1 MLVISSLQEAVIFTS
16 NLTQGLLFVNP
27 ISYHISNGSID
38 IINIS
43 FSSLLVEFFIH
54 HLDRLHQLVAILTLD
69 PLFEGSEGKF
79 SIFVTP
85 LQPVVVMRENLLPV
99 FLLEDAVD

>member
-1 MLVISSLQEAVIFTS
+1 MLLISSLQETVIFTS

-27 ISYHISNGSID
+27 VYYHISNGSID

-79 SIFVTP
+79 SIFVTL

-99 FLLEDAVD
+99 FLFENAVD